1 MKQGK
6 FKGLFLVIIGV
17 LVIGLICLSGCT
29 GNAENGFTVPTFTE
43 PGPPP
48 IEVTVEQLYAEYMA
62 DETAADAKY
71 KWKRLLFTEVDVEEV
86 VGRIHVDQH
95 GDPTFLNE
103 YFVSGHIK
111 FIELR
116 DFFVVMQN
124 IKAGYVLNIV
134 GDCRGLNQ
142 GFVYISDCWVE
153 SVIGDLGKGGPGV
166 EFY

>member
-1 MKQGK
+1 MKPTK
-6 FKGLFLVIIGV
+6 HLSLVIISDM
-17 LVIGLICLSGCT
+17 LISLIFMTGCAGST
-29 GNAENGFTVPTFTE
+29 ENGFVVPTFTE

-71 KWKRLLFTEVDVEEV
+71 KWKRLLFAEVDVEEV
-86 VGRIHVDQH
+86 VGKIYVDQH
-95 GDPTFLNE
+95 GDPIFLND

-111 FIELR
+111 FIELQ

-153 SVIGDLGKGGPGV
+153 SVIGDLGKGESGV